1 MTWVIVVYWGRNGYT
16 MDFIAQ
22 GIDFFRQGG
31 IVMYFL
37 LAASIFVVFIGIE
50 RAFYF
55 AHADAGRAFAHEFM
69 LHIANGRFS
78 EVVQLTETKRGS
90 IADILYSAISKNSKN
105 SRKMSSYMEIQS
117 GIALSK
123 LRNRMYYLSVIVT
136 MAPLLGLLGTISG
149 MISTFSVFNIEAGE
163 PSAITGGVGEAL
175 IATAMGLCVA
185 IIALTVHAYFSQRI
199 ENIVTDMEMCFSAAE
214 NSRIELARAAGVKGV
229 IQTSLH
235 AGESAEGDEA

>member
-1 MTWVIVVYWGRNGYT
+1 

-37 LAASIFVVFIGIE
+37 LAMSIFVVFIGIE

-55 AHADAGRAFAHEFM
+55 ARMDVGRAFAHEFM
-69 LHIANGRFS
+69 LDIANERFQ
-78 EVVQLTETKRGS
+78 EAVELTNTQRGV
-90 IADILYSAISKNSKN
+90 IADILFSAVTKNSKN

-123 LRNRMYYLSVIVT
+123 LRNRMYYLSVTVT

-149 MISTFSVFNIEAGE
+149 MISTFSVFNLDAGE

-185 IIALTVHAYFSQRI
+185 IIALSVHAYFSQRI

-229 IQTSLH
+229 IDTSIH
-235 AGESAEGDEA
+235 SGDTAEGDEA

>member
-1 MTWVIVVYWGRNGYT
+1 MGY
-16 MDFIAQ
+16 IAQ
-22 GIDFFRQGG
+22 GIEFFQQGG

-37 LAASIFVVFIGIE
+37 LAASILVVFIGIE
-50 RAFYF
+50 RALYF
-55 AHADAGRAFAHEFM
+55 GRADAGRAFARAFM
-69 LHIANGRFS
+69 LHIANGQFK
-78 EVVQLTETKRGS
+78 EALALAEKERGAL
-90 IADILYSAISKNSKN
+90 ADILFSAISKNSKN

-185 IIALTVHAYFSQRI
+185 IIALAVHAYFSQRI

-229 IQTSLH
+229 IETSLH
-235 AGESAEGDEA
+235 SGDAAEGDEV

>member
-1 MTWVIVVYWGRNGYT
+1 

-22 GIDFFRQGG
+22 GIEFFRQGG
-31 IVMYFL
+31 LVMYFL

-55 AHADAGRAFAHEFM
+55 GRMDAGRAFAHEFM
-69 LHIANGRFS
+69 MHISNGRYKDA
-78 EVVQLTETKRGS
+78 VTLTDEKRGA
-90 IADILYSAISKNSKN
+90 IADILFSAITKNSKN

-185 IIALTVHAYFSQRI
+185 IIALSVHAYFSQRI

-214 NSRIELARAAGVKGV
+214 SGRVELARAAGVKGV
-229 IQTSLH
+229 IETSLH
-235 AGESAEGDEA
+235 TGETAEGDEA

>member
-1 MTWVIVVYWGRNGYT
+1 

-22 GIDFFRQGG
+22 GVEFFRQGG

-50 RAFYF
+50 RTFYF
-55 AHADAGRAFAHEFM
+55 VRADAGRAFAHEFM
-69 LHIANGRFS
+69 LHVANGRFG
-78 EVVQLTETKRGS
+78 EAVQLTETKRGS
-90 IADILYSAISKNSKN
+90 IADILFSAISKNSKN

-123 LRNRMYYLSVIVT
+123 LRSRMYYLSVIVT

-185 IIALTVHAYFSQRI
+185 IIALAVHAYFSQRI
-199 ENIVTDMEMCFSAAE
+199 ENIVTDMEVCFSAAE

-229 IQTSLH
+229 IETSLH
-235 AGESAEGDEA
+235 TGEAAEGDEA

>member
-1 MTWVIVVYWGRNGYT
+1 MAWVIVVYWGRNGYT

-22 GIDFFRQGG
+22 GIEFFRQGG

-123 LRNRMYYLSVIVT
+123 LRNRMYYLSVTVT

-185 IIALTVHAYFSQRI
+185 IIALSVHAYFSQRI

-229 IQTSLH
+229 IETSLH
-235 AGESAEGDEA
+235 AGEAAEGDEA

>member
-1 MTWVIVVYWGRNGYT
+1 

>member
-1 MTWVIVVYWGRNGYT
+1 

-22 GIDFFRQGG
+22 GINFFRQGG

-37 LAASIFVVFIGIE
+37 LAMSIFVVFIGIE

-55 AHADAGRAFAHEFM
+55 ARMDAGRAFAHEFM
-69 LHIANGRFS
+69 LDIANERFQ
-78 EVVQLTETKRGS
+78 EAVKLTNTQRGV
-90 IADILYSAISKNSKN
+90 IADILFSAVTKNSKN

-123 LRNRMYYLSVIVT
+123 LRNRMYYLSVTVT

-149 MISTFSVFNIEAGE
+149 MISTFSVFNLDAGE

-185 IIALTVHAYFSQRI
+185 IIALSVHAYFSQRI

-229 IQTSLH
+229 IDTSLH
-235 AGESAEGDEA
+235 SRDTAEGDEA

>member
-1 MTWVIVVYWGRNGYT
+1 MGY
-16 MDFIAQ
+16 IAQ
-22 GIDFFRQGG
+22 GIEFFQQGG

-37 LAASIFVVFIGIE
+37 LAASILVVFIGIE
-50 RAFYF
+50 RALYF
-55 AHADAGRAFAHEFM
+55 GRADAGRAFARAFM
-69 LHIANGRFS
+69 LHIANGQFK
-78 EVVQLTETKRGS
+78 EALALAEKERGAL
-90 IADILYSAISKNSKN
+90 ADILFSAISKNSKN

-185 IIALTVHAYFSQRI
+185 IIALAVHAYFSQRI

-229 IQTSLH
+229 IETSLH
-235 AGESAEGDEA
+235 SGDAAEGDEA

>member
-1 MTWVIVVYWGRNGYT
+1 
-16 MDFIAQ
+16 MDFISQ
-22 GIDFFRQGG
+22 GIDFFQQGG
-31 IVMYFL
+31 LVMYFL

-50 RAFYF
+50 RALYF
-55 AHADAGRAFAHEFM
+55 ARMDAGSAFAREFM
-69 LHIANGRFS
+69 LHIANGRFK
-78 EVVQLTETKRGS
+78 EAVDLTDTQRGA
-90 IADILYSAISKNSKN
+90 IADILFGAVAKNSKN

-123 LRNRMYYLSVIVT
+123 LRSRMYYLSVIVT

-149 MISTFSVFNIEAGE
+149 MISTFSVFNLEAGE

-185 IIALTVHAYFSQRI
+185 IIALSVHAYFSQRI

-214 NSRIELARAAGVKGV
+214 SSRVELARAAGVKGV
-229 IQTSLH
+229 IETSLH
-235 AGESAEGDEA
+235 SGDAAEGDEA

>member
-22 GIDFFRQGG
+22 GIEFFRQGG

-55 AHADAGRAFAHEFM
+55 ARADAGRAFAHEFM

-78 EVVQLTETKRGS
+78 EAVQLTETKRGS

-117 GIALSK
+117 GIALPK
-123 LRNRMYYLSVIVT
+123 LRNRMYYLSVTVT

-149 MISTFSVFNIEAGE
+149 MISTFSVFNIQAGE
-163 PSAITGGVGEAL
+163 PAAITGGIGEAL

-185 IIALTVHAYFSQRI
+185 LVALMVHAYFSQRI

-214 NSRIELARAAGVKGV
+214 SSRLALADAAGV
-229 IQTSLH
+229 T
-235 AGESAEGDEA
+235 ADDAAEGAAQ

>member
-1 MTWVIVVYWGRNGYT
+1 

-37 LAASIFVVFIGIE
+37 LAMSIFVVFIGIE

-55 AHADAGRAFAHEFM
+55 ARMDAGRAFAHEFM
-69 LHIANGRFS
+69 LDIANGRFQ
-78 EVVQLTETKRGS
+78 EAVELTNTQRGV
-90 IADILYSAISKNSKN
+90 IADILFSAVTKNSKN

-123 LRNRMYYLSVIVT
+123 LRNRMYYLSVTVT

-149 MISTFSVFNIEAGE
+149 MISTFSVFNLDAGE

-185 IIALTVHAYFSQRI
+185 IIALSVHAYFSQRI

-214 NSRIELARAAGVKGV
+214 NSRIELARAVGVKGV
-229 IQTSLH
+229 IDTSIH
-235 AGESAEGDEA
+235 SGDTAEGDEA

>member
-1 MTWVIVVYWGRNGYT
+1 

-22 GIDFFRQGG
+22 GINFFRQGG

-37 LAASIFVVFIGIE
+37 LAMSIFVVFIGIE

-55 AHADAGRAFAHEFM
+55 ARMDAGRAFAHEFM
-69 LHIANGRFS
+69 LDIANERFQ
-78 EVVQLTETKRGS
+78 EAVELTNTQRGV
-90 IADILYSAISKNSKN
+90 IADILFSAVTKNSKN

-123 LRNRMYYLSVIVT
+123 LRNRMYYLSVTVT

-149 MISTFSVFNIEAGE
+149 MISTFSVFNLDAGE

-185 IIALTVHAYFSQRI
+185 IIALSVHAYFSQRI

-229 IQTSLH
+229 IDTSLH
-235 AGESAEGDEA
+235 SGDTAEGDEA

>member
-1 MTWVIVVYWGRNGYT
+1 

-22 GIDFFRQGG
+22 GIEFFRQGG

-123 LRNRMYYLSVIVT
+123 LRNRMYYLSVTVT

-185 IIALTVHAYFSQRI
+185 IIALSVHAYFSQRI

-229 IQTSLH
+229 IETSLH
-235 AGESAEGDEA
+235 AGEAAEGDEA

>member
-1 MTWVIVVYWGRNGYT
+1 

-22 GIDFFRQGG
+22 GINFFRQGG

-37 LAASIFVVFIGIE
+37 LAMSIFVVFIGIE

-55 AHADAGRAFAHEFM
+55 ARMDAGRAFAHEFM
-69 LHIANGRFS
+69 LDIANERFQ
-78 EVVQLTETKRGS
+78 EAVELTNTQRGV
-90 IADILYSAISKNSKN
+90 IADILFSAVTKNSKN

-123 LRNRMYYLSVIVT
+123 LRNRMYYLSVTVT

-149 MISTFSVFNIEAGE
+149 MISTFSVFNLDAGE

-185 IIALTVHAYFSQRI
+185 IIALSVHAYFSQRI

-229 IQTSLH
+229 IDTSLH
-235 AGESAEGDEA
+235 SRDTAEGDEA

>member
-1 MTWVIVVYWGRNGYT
+1 MGY
-16 MDFIAQ
+16 IAQ
-22 GIDFFRQGG
+22 GIEFFQQGG

-37 LAASIFVVFIGIE
+37 LAASILVVFIGIE
-50 RAFYF
+50 RALYF
-55 AHADAGRAFAHEFM
+55 GRADAGRAFARAFM
-69 LHIANGRFS
+69 LHIANGQFK
-78 EVVQLTETKRGS
+78 EALALAEKERGAL
-90 IADILYSAISKNSKN
+90 ADILFSAISKNSKN

-185 IIALTVHAYFSQRI
+185 IIALAVHAYFSQRI

-229 IQTSLH
+229 IETSLH
-235 AGESAEGDEA
+235 SGDVAEGDEA

>member
-1 MTWVIVVYWGRNGYT
+1 MGS
-16 MDFIAQ
+16 IAQ
-22 GIDFFRQGG
+22 GIEFFQQGG

-37 LAASIFVVFIGIE
+37 LAASILVVFIGIE
-50 RAFYF
+50 RALYF
-55 AHADAGRAFAHEFM
+55 GRADAGRAFARAFM
-69 LHIANGRFS
+69 LHIANGQFK
-78 EVVQLTETKRGS
+78 EALALAEKERGAL
-90 IADILYSAISKNSKN
+90 ADILFSAISKNSKN

-185 IIALTVHAYFSQRI
+185 IIALAVHAYFSQRI

-229 IQTSLH
+229 IETSLH
-235 AGESAEGDEA
+235 SGDAAEGDEA

>member
-1 MTWVIVVYWGRNGYT
+1 

-37 LAASIFVVFIGIE
+37 LAMSIFVVFIGIE

-55 AHADAGRAFAHEFM
+55 ARMDAGRAFAHEFM
-69 LHIANGRFS
+69 LDIANGRFQ
-78 EVVQLTETKRGS
+78 EAVKLTNTQRGV
-90 IADILYSAISKNSKN
+90 IADILFSAVTKNSKN

-123 LRNRMYYLSVIVT
+123 LRNRMYYLSVTVT

-149 MISTFSVFNIEAGE
+149 MISTFSVFNLDAGE

-185 IIALTVHAYFSQRI
+185 IIALSVHTYFSQRI

-229 IQTSLH
+229 IDTSLH
-235 AGESAEGDEA
+235 SGDTVEGDEA

>member
-1 MTWVIVVYWGRNGYT
+1 

-22 GIDFFRQGG
+22 GIEFFRQGG

-55 AHADAGRAFAHEFM
+55 ARADAGRAFAHEFM

-78 EVVQLTETKRGS
+78 EAVQLTETKRGS

-123 LRNRMYYLSVIVT
+123 LRNRMYYLSVTVT

-149 MISTFSVFNIEAGE
+149 MISTFSE

-185 IIALTVHAYFSQRI
+185 IIALSVHAYFSQRI

-229 IQTSLH
+229 IETSLH
-235 AGESAEGDEA
+235 AGEAAEGDEA